1 MSNMENN
8 IHPTFDQLL
17 QRSDKE
23 SLLNQKSTCLWLT
36 GLSGSGKTTIAK
48 GLERKLH
55 EEGFFTQL
63 LDGDNVRSGICNN
76 LTFSIEDR
84 KENIRRIAEL
94 NKLLV
99 NAGVITINCFVS
111 PTEDIRKMAEDIIG
125 DDFHL
130 IYINTSLEECERRDV
145 KGLYAKARRG
155 EIKNF
160 TGIDSPFEVPYKPYR
175 EIMTEKMS
183 IEQAI
188 DYLYAEIYETIKY
201 TSK

>member
-1 MSNMENN
+1 MEQKATN

-23 SLLNQKSTCLWLT
+23 DFLNQKSTCLWLT

-48 GLERKLH
+48 GLEQRLH
-55 EEGFFTQL
+55 KEGFFTQL
-63 LDGDNVRSGICNN
+63 LDGDNVRSGLCKN

-84 KENIRRIAEL
+84 YENIRRISEI

-99 NAGVITINCFVS
+99 NTGVITINCFVS
-111 PTEDIRKMAEDIIG
+111 PTKEIRDLAKDIIG
-125 DDFHL
+125 DDYKL
-130 IYINTSLEECERRDV
+130 IFINTSLEECERRDV

-160 TGIDSPFEVPYKPYR
+160 TGIDSPFEIPTDSFLEVK
-175 EIMTEKMS
+175 TEDMS
-183 IEQAI
+183 IDEAI
-188 DYLYAEIYETIKY
+188 DFIYDKIKSTIKY

>member
-1 MSNMENN
+1 MSNPENN

-17 QRSDKE
+17 QRRDKE
-23 SLLNQKSTCLWLT
+23 KLLNQNSTCLWLT

-55 EEGFFTQL
+55 QEGFFTQL

-76 LTFSIEDR
+76 LSFSIQDR
-84 KENIRRIAEL
+84 KENIRRIAEV

-99 NAGVITINCFVS
+99 NAGVVTINCFVS
-111 PTEDIRKMAEDIIG
+111 PTEDIREMARDIIG
-125 DDFHL
+125 NDFHL

-145 KGLYAKARRG
+145 KGLYAKARNG

-160 TGIDSPFEVPYKPYR
+160 TGIDSPFEIPYNPYR
-175 EIMTEKMS
+175 EIITEKIS
-183 IEQAI
+183 IEKAI
-188 DYLYAEIYETIKY
+188 DYLYAEIYDTIKY

>member
-1 MSNMENN
+1 MEQKATN

-23 SLLNQKSTCLWLT
+23 DFLNQKSTCLWLT

-48 GLERKLH
+48 GLEQMLH
-55 EEGFFTQL
+55 KEGFFTQL
-63 LDGDNVRSGICNN
+63 LDGDNVRSGLCKN

-84 KENIRRIAEL
+84 YENIRRISEL

-99 NAGVITINCFVS
+99 NTGVITINCFVS
-111 PTEDIRKMAEDIIG
+111 PTKEIRDLAKDIIG
-125 DDFHL
+125 DDYKL
-130 IYINTSLEECERRDV
+130 IFINTSLEECERRDV

-160 TGIDSPFEVPYKPYR
+160 TGIDSPFEIPTDSFLEVK
-175 EIMTEKMS
+175 TEDMS
-183 IEQAI
+183 IDEAI
-188 DYLYAEIYETIKY
+188 DFIYDKIKSTIKY